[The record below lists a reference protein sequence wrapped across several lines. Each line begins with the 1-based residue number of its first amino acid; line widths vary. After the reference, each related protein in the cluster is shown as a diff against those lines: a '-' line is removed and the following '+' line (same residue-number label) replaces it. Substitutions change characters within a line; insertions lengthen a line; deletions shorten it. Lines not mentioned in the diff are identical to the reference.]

1 MADEEKR
8 PEEEVET
15 AADSAEA
22 KAEDDSAA
30 SAEETAADSAESK
43 AEAELVELAA
53 EAVAAE
59 ALAAEA
65 LAAEAAADSVEAEEK
80 SEAETE
86 SEGVVEAKTDDA
98 DHGHGHSAGHGGHGD
113 GHFAHTAP
121 APMLIGV
128 FVALIL
134 LTILTVGVTAVDL
147 GANGN
152 LVVAMVIAT
161 VKAALVMGY
170 FMHMFWD
177 NKFNVVAFTSSFLFV
192 ILFLAMVLM
201 DRGEYQ
207 NTINNWEA
215 DKKADEL
222 AQ

>member
-30 SAEETAADSAESK
+30 SAASTAAATAEAK
-43 AEAELVELAA
+43 AEAELVALAA

-65 LAAEAAADSVEAEEK
+65 AVASVKAEEK

-86 SEGVVEAKTDDA
+86 SVTVAAAKPDEE
-98 DHGHGHSAGHGGHGD
+98 DHSHGHSAGHGAHD
-113 GHFAHTAP
+113 EGHFAHTAP

-192 ILFLAMVLM
+192 ILFLAMSLT

-207 NTINNWEA
+207 DAINHWEA